1 MASGPGVSW
10 EFIYGT
16 GPVLNWTPL
25 PYWTPVLYWS
35 SIAIV
40 FMIANPVIL
49 TPRYISFSYDA
60 ITARG
65 QVTSLDVIFFPEI
78 CSSRSISNSHFS
90 VISIIGQSM
99 VA

>member
-1 MASGPGVSW
+1 M
-10 EFIYGT
+10 YRT
-16 GPVLNWTPL
+16 GPVSKWTPL

-65 QVTSLDVIFFPEI
+65 QVTSLDVIFYEKARFGI
-78 CSSRSISNSHFS
+78 FCLKWFGIITLTKS
-90 VISIIGQSM
+90 V
-99 VA
+99 VT